1 MAEPIR
7 ISPKEAREKSTSG
20 VALLV
25 CGYDNEDKF
34 RANHLGG
41 TISFADFESRL
52 PSLKTD
58 QEIIFYC
65 A

>member
-7 ISPKEAREKSTSG
+7 ISPKEAREKAIGG

-25 CGYDNEDKF
+25 CGYDDADTF

-41 TISFADFESRL
+41 AISFAEFQSRL
-52 PSLKTD
+52 PSLQTD